1 MTNANL
7 DEFGKRLIQEVRN
20 KTLSDWHRI
29 LSGQMKGI
37 RAERIRDSL
46 AAVVSATPQESNA
59 VTSLI
64 PEVVDSVL
72 HNLLTWLEQD
82 EDYSVSVQVQG
93 EIMNNI
99 LASSDGLAG
108 ELYGTRGWI
117 QTFSESK

>member
-1 MTNANL
+1 MTKSYL

-20 KTLSDWHRI
+20 KTLSDWHSI

-37 RAERIRDSL
+37 RAERIRESL
-46 AAVVSATPQESNA
+46 APVLSAPRQESDA
-59 VTSLI
+59 VAGLI

-72 HNLLTWLEQD
+72 HNLLSWLEQD
-82 EDYSVSVQVQG
+82 EDYSLSVRAQG
-93 EIMNNI
+93 EIIKNI

-117 QTFSESK
+117 QRFGESK